1 MIKPSIMPIFNTDR
15 TILLKLCSF
24 LWFFYVFRSKDS
36 CSQKKKRVQLYKN
49 VVSVLLHLKEKIEQ
63 LNLLLKFLLGVFGSP
78 KLEYVKVVPI
88 KVSGEMFRIFDFF
101 CVDKELVMQIAKYD
115 NFASTF
121 PQILMGER
129 WLR

>member
-1 MIKPSIMPIFNTDR
+1 MLISLIFLCFSIKRFAQS
-15 TILLKLCSF
+15 
-24 LWFFYVFRSKDS
+24 
-36 CSQKKKRVQLYKN
+36 KKKRVKLYKN

-63 LNLLLKFLLGVFGSP
+63 LNLLQKFLLGVFGSP
-78 KLEYVKVVPI
+78 KLEYVKAEPI

-101 CVDKELVMQIAKYD
+101 CVDKELGMQIAKYD

-129 WLR
+129 

>member
-1 MIKPSIMPIFNTDR
+1 MLISLIF
-15 TILLKLCSF
+15 L
-24 LWFFYVFRSKDS
+24 FFDQKIRAFK
-36 CSQKKKRVQLYKN
+36 KKKRVELYKN

-78 KLEYVKVVPI
+78 KLEYVKAVPM

-101 CVDKELVMQIAKYD
+101 CVDKELGMQIAKYD

-121 PQILMGER
+121 PQILMRER
-129 WLR
+129 